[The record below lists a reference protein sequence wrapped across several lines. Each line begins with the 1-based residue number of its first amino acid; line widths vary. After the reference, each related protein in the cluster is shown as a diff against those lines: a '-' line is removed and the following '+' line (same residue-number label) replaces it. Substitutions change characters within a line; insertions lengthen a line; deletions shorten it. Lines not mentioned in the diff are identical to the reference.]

1 MVHRLNISNIIGLKS
16 KNNGGYEVI
25 TSEEIKR
32 RLWDGANE
40 LRGSMDA
47 SRYKDYMLG
56 LMFYK
61 FLSDKTLETFKVT
74 SGLGRM
80 SEAELVEEYTKAKAE
95 YGDQLNKMIQ
105 NVLGYYVSPEYLYQT
120 WLKDINSGDFEVQK
134 VTDSLNNFER
144 TIAVSGD
151 SADFKGLFSSSTLD
165 LTDTALG
172 SNLNERSKNIKALI
186 LLFADLNMVAL
197 QKGDVL
203 GDAYEYLIGQ
213 FAMESGKKAGE
224 FYTPRQVSEVMA
236 QIVAKTSDIK
246 SIYDPT
252 VGSGSLLLTVKKH
265 LDADTQKNLSYYGQE
280 KNTATYNLTRMN
292 LLLHGVRPEKMTI
305 KNGDTLSQD
314 WPEDPERPNEGVQF
328 DAVVMNPPYS
338 VKNWNKAKLKVS
350 DPRFEVAGVLPP
362 DSKGDFAFL
371 LHGLF
376 HLGQHGTMAIVL
388 PHGVLFRGSAE
399 GEIRERLLEKNYIDT
414 IIGLPKNL
422 FTNTGIEVAV
432 VILKKNRKIGEPVL
446 IIDASHNF
454 IKVGKQNV
462 LREKDIAKIV
472 DTFVERRQEEGY
484 SHLATREEILGNE
497 FNLNISRYIDAIE
510 EEIPHDVDAHLLGG
524 IPINNIDDL
533 EILQSIVP
541 DVLGQSLKEIREGYV
556 KLLKPIEEI
565 SKDILSDPR
574 IVAMSKEI
582 ESKTKSYSDKYFDYI
597 RNVDKVSNLTHLM
610 EEMLVEMKAI
620 LSEFNYIDVY
630 DGYQILAEIWRNTLS
645 HDTEIIALS
654 NFYYAARSL
663 ERNMVT
669 KGQGDKKRV
678 EQDGWK
684 GKIIPFELVQS
695 ELLFEELQEIKELEN
710 RLETINAR
718 LTDIRESLSEE
729 DGEFDV
735 LNDKND
741 GFTEKNVKIELDQA
755 YQLVSSEEIKSLE
768 IYVDFLSKEPKPKKQ
783 EKLDFV
789 SSHPEI
795 DLAQLETNKDGTVG
809 KGKVIQRITALKESF
824 TFEYGS
830 FESKLVEVIQLLEEA
845 KQVKENLKINNESL
859 VVKTNEIYPE
869 LTNDQI
875 DSLLYEKWFGTLVE
889 SLVGLL
895 ERSIKAE
902 LNILQMLDNRYTDTL
917 SAIDEESR
925 GLESA
930 FEALMSE
937 LVVG

>member
-1 MVHRLNISNIIGLKS
+1 M
-16 KNNGGYEVI
+16 I

-80 SEAELVEEYTKAKAE
+80 TESELVDEYTKARAE
-95 YGDQLNKMIQ
+95 YGEQLDKMIQ

-120 WLKDINSGDFEVQK
+120 WLKDINSGEFEVQK

-151 SADFKGLFSSSTLD
+151 SDDFKGLFSSSTLD

-236 QIVAKTSDIK
+236 QIIAKTSDIR

-265 LDADTQKNLSYYGQE
+265 LDEDVQKNLSYYGQE

-305 KNGDTLSQD
+305 NNGDTLSQD

-338 VKNWNKAKLKVS
+338 AKNWNKAGLKVS

-399 GEIRERLLEKNYIDT
+399 GEIRKRLLEKNYIDT
-414 IIGLPKNL
+414 IIGLPNNL
-422 FTNTGIEVAV
+422 FTNTGIPV
-432 VILKKNRKIGEPVL
+432 VVIILKKNRKVGESVL
-446 IIDASHNF
+446 IIDASNSF

-462 LREKDIAKIV
+462 LQEKDIAKIV
-472 DTFVERRQEEGY
+472 DTYIERRVEEGY
-484 SHLATREEILGNE
+484 SHLATREEILENQY
-497 FNLNISRYIDAIE
+497 NMNIPRYIEAIDKD
-510 EEIPHDVDAHLLGG
+510 IPQDVDAHLLGG
-524 IPINNIDDL
+524 IPQKNIDDL
-533 EILQSIVP
+533 NILQSTVP
-541 DVLGQSLKEIREGYV
+541 DVLGQSLKEIRDGYV
-556 KLLKPIEEI
+556 ELLKPVDEI
-565 SKDILSDPR
+565 SVDILSDSR
-574 IVAMSKEI
+574 IAEKLKGMDI
-582 ESKTKSYSDKYFDYI
+582 KTKSYIDKYWDI
-597 RNVDKVSNLTHLM
+597 LRNIDNSSSLTQLM
-610 EEMLVEMKAI
+610 DEMLVEIKEI
-620 LSEFNYIDVY
+620 LSEFKYIDVY
-630 DGYQILAEIWRNTLS
+630 DGYQIVAEVWKNALTR
-645 HDTEIIALS
+645 DTEIIALS
-654 NFYYAARSL
+654 DFYSAGRTR
-663 ERNMVT
+663 EPNMVS
-669 KGQGDKKRV
+669 KGTGNNKRE
-678 EQDGWK
+678 EQDGWVGSIVPNELIAK
-684 GKIIPFELVQS
+684 RLYSAELEEIESKKMRIQEIETELSELVEAAKVEDS
-695 ELLFEELQEIKELEN
+695 DEANALGEILNEAGEAFETKSIKAELKKASKETVEYNLLKKVEKLF
-710 RLETINAR
+710 A
-718 LTDIRESLSEE
+718 
-729 DGEFDV
+729 
-735 LNDKND
+735 DKS
-741 GFTEKNVKIELDQA
+741 A
-755 YQLVSSEEIKSLE
+755 
-768 IYVDFLSKEPKPKKQ
+768 LSKAVKAD
-783 EKLDFV
+783 EK
-789 SSHPEI
+789 
-795 DLAQLETNKDGTVG
+795 
-809 KGKVIQRITALKESF
+809 ALKEAVQ
-824 TFEYGS
+824 ERI
-830 FESKLVEVIQLLEEA
+830 LIL
-845 KQVKENLKINNESL
+845 
-859 VVKTNEIYPE
+859 TNEE
-869 LTNDQI
+869 I
-875 DSLLYEKWFGTLVE
+875 DSLMYEKWFGNTVDAMVGLVE
-889 SLVGLL
+889 IPL
-895 ERSIKAE
+895 KAE
-902 LNILQMLDNRYTDTL
+902 LNTLQMLHYRYADTL
-917 SAIDEESR
+917 STIDEESQD
-925 GLESA
+925 LESV

-937 LVVG
+937 LVVE